1 MSCHFK
7 ICLFLSLSW
16 KSHWERQEMCYGCDS
31 AMRDPWPA
39 GLDGLPGSQHDPLH
53 CSGLP
58 AAAGGGS
65 GFRKAP
71 GPVAAADTC
80 SVRSPQT
87 GMGTDGA
94 IPDVG
99 SPFHKLWAHRY
110 PLAPA
115 LPRSRSFTG
124 RLQPHGRADNS
135 SPAASRACCP
145 DSSLRGPLGLNWPLP
160 PLPLCPSEWPQ
171 SPGSPR
177 PSLVITH

>member
-16 KSHWERQEMCYGCDS
+16 KSHCERQEICYGCDS
-31 AMRDPWPA
+31 AVRDPWPGSPV
-39 GLDGLPGSQHDPLH
+39 GLDGPPGSQHGPLR

-71 GPVAAADTC
+71 GPVAAADTW

-99 SPFHKLWAHRY
+99 SPFHKLWAHRC
-110 PLAPA
+110 PAAPA
-115 LPRSRSFTG
+115 LPGSRSFTP
-124 RLQPHGRADNS
+124 RLQPQGVRTAPVLRPAGRTA
-135 SPAASRACCP
+135 RT
-145 DSSLRGPLGLNWPLP
+145 P
-160 PLPLCPSEWPQ
+160 P
-171 SPGSPR
+171 
-177 PSLVITH
+177 